1 MKGTI
6 IMNSQQNSTNTPSR
20 LVFSRVTEE
29 WDPVP
34 TGRQVFLNT
43 NESTED
49 HLPFNNTR
57 DDYDR

>member
-1 MKGTI
+1 
-6 IMNSQQNSTNTPSR
+6 MNSQQNSISNPSR

-49 HLPFNNTR
+49 QLLFNNTR